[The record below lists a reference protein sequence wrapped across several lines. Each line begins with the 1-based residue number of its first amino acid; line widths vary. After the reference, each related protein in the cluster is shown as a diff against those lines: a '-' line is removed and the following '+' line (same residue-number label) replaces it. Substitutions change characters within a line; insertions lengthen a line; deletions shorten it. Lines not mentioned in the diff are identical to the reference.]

1 MLNTDTPPYRNVE
14 RARNVFGGAMVGF
27 LVLHAWGCTPESVG
41 VLVNALTEHY
51 PGSRVLVPA
60 ASGNE
65 WFAYLTNR
73 EGAGE
78 DLIDSR
84 QMRWARYRLLGL
96 VDYNG
101 MDPRDTVVI
110 GISQG
115 GCMALEL
122 SAYQEFAA
130 VITVVSHLTYVTSH
144 TSLLCPWFALVG
156 SRDSVFPPR
165 AWAGRELHRATKIA
179 TCPFGHHVP
188 CRVAVLFVLNAVRD
202 ALEIS
207 RCKHPGGVGVPLP
220 PRPKAG
226 KRPVKRSRV

>member
-1 MLNTDTPPYRNVE
+1 
-14 RARNVFGGAMVGF
+14 MVGF

-41 VLVNALTEHY
+41 LLVDALTERY
-51 PGSRVLVPA
+51 PGSRVLAPA
-60 ASGNE
+60 APGNE

-96 VDYNG
+96 VAYSG

-115 GCMALEL
+115 GCIALEL
-122 SAYQEFAA
+122 AAHQEFAA

-165 AWAGRELHRATKIA
+165 AWAGRELHRVTKLT

-188 CRVAVLFVLNAVRD
+188 YRVSVHFVLNAVRD
-202 ALEIS
+202 ALEMPRRHLS
-207 RCKHPGGVGVPLP
+207 GGGAAPLP
-220 PRPKAG
+220 PRPEAG